1 MTNKTS
7 YLDQPCE
14 RCGHKKNLSKIRK
27 ASLSKMSGS
36 VQIEYSQIICT
47 NGKCQKEFEGKLKEK
62 MDKEALIRLKRAE
75 HKMAKV
81 I

>member
-7 YLDQPCE
+7 YLNQPCE

-27 ASLSKMSGS
+27 GSLSNLSGA

-47 NGKCQKEFEGKLKEK
+47 NVICQKEFEGKLKEK
-62 MDKEALIRLKRAE
+62 QQKEELIRLKRAE
-75 HKMAKV
+75 HKNAKV